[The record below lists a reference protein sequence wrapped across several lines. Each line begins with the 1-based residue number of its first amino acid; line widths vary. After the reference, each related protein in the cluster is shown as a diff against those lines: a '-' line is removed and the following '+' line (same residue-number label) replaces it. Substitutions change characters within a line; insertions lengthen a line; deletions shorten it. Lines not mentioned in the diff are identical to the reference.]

1 MKSENGAKST
11 ARETYSQ
18 IKERIIAG
26 TFPAGTRLTEEGLAG
41 EFGTSRTPVREAM
54 RMLVA
59 DGFLDFKPNSG
70 TFVRHWSRDEMKEIF
85 DLRLFL
91 ESEIA
96 SLAAARITAGEVAQ
110 LRHIQDDL
118 ESRGVDLSEENL
130 TRISALNREFH
141 RMIGVASQNTRLVS
155 MLTNAIEMPI
165 VQRTF
170 RRYTVEQ
177 LQRSFHHHREL
188 IDAFDAHDANWARSA
203 MHCHICSARY
213 AMLEGAK
220 Q

>member
-1 MKSENGAKST
+1 MKSESGAKST
-11 ARETYSQ
+11 ARETYGR

-26 TFPAGTRLTEEGLAG
+26 TFAAGSRLTEEQLAS

-59 DGFLDFKPNSG
+59 DGFLDFKPNNG
-70 TFVRHWSRDEMKEIF
+70 TFVRDWSRAEMKELF

-96 SLAAARITAGEVAQ
+96 SLAAVRITADEIA
-110 LRHIQDDL
+110 LLSTIQDEL
-118 ESRGVDLSEENL
+118 ESQGVLLTDENL
-130 TRISALNREFH
+130 TRISVLNREFH
-141 RMIGVASQNTRLVS
+141 RVIGLASRNMRLVG

-188 IDAFDAHDANWARSA
+188 INACVAREGDWARSV

-213 AMLEGAK
+213 AMVEEESK
-220 Q
+220 